1 MSYQNKYIKY
11 KNKYL
16 DLKNQI
22 GGTAINDNR
31 SAAAHDVESTCSICL
46 GSYNNT
52 DRKPVGLHGT
62 INAENITTSGEHF
75 ICTRCYHTNHD
86 ELSRQCP
93 GCRVPIV
100 PKNVKIYDY
109 DINTHRIANP
119 LVSIPYNK
127 DYVLPSNSSC
137 SLCLQEYNNT
147 TKKPVGLHDQ
157 INFKKVVHSSDQHF
171 VCLECF
177 NKNVWGARG
186 VLSQV
191 RRQCVVCKDPIV
203 ELEAKIY
210 NYNIEDKIVSDESLG
225 FAVNPVI
232 KFFKRIDDKG
242 SRESGFGGGNSGRP
256 EEYDHK
262 YTHYSFLCTCN
273 SPKPNCPCID
283 IISRHKLIN
292 KKLKKED
299 YDKLDV
305 QERPRNTTWV

>member
-93 GCRVPIV
+93 GCRVPIE

-127 DYVLPSNSSC
+127 DYILPSNSLC
-137 SLCLQEYNNT
+137 SLCSNPYNNED
-147 TKKPVGLHDQ
+147 KKPVGLHDQ
-157 INFKKVVHSSDQHF
+157 INFKKVVYSSDQHF
-171 VCLECF
+171 VCLECY
-177 NKNVWGARG
+177 NKNILDPRSVRKVC
-186 VLSQV
+186 VL
-191 RRQCVVCKDPIV
+191 CKLKIV
-203 ELEAKIY
+203 ELDAKIY
-210 NYNIEDKIVSDESLG
+210 NYNIEDNIVSDESLE
-225 FAVNPVI
+225 FVLKRVE
-232 KFFKRIDDKG
+232 KFFKRINAKG
-242 SRESGFGGGNSGRP
+242 IRDSGGT
-256 EEYDHK
+256 EIYDQK
-262 YTHYSFLCTCN
+262 YSHFSFVCTCN
-273 SPKPNCPCID
+273 KPAPNCPCIN
-283 IISRHKLIN
+283 IITRHKLIEKLD
-292 KKLKKED
+292 KKNF
-299 YDKLDV
+299 DKLNV
-305 QERPRNTTWV
+305 YQHQTEITW